1 MTTVNST
8 GSSSTTGTTS
18 VAKSSMAD
26 YQTFLKLL
34 VTQMQN
40 QDPTEPMD
48 NTEYMAQL
56 ASFSNVEQNVQI
68 NNKLDEL
75 LKYSQL
81 SQGADLIG
89 KTVTSLDGETSGVVQ
104 QVMLVDDKVVAMLE
118 DGTAMYI
125 DSNVAI
131 SA

>member
-1 MTTVNST
+1 MTTVTST
-8 GSSSTTGTTS
+8 GSSSAASTTGVTQ
-18 VAKSSMAD
+18 SSMAD

>member
-1 MTTVNST
+1 MTTVNSI

-26 YQTFLKLL
+26 YKTFLKLL

>member
-26 YQTFLKLL
+26 YKTFLKLL